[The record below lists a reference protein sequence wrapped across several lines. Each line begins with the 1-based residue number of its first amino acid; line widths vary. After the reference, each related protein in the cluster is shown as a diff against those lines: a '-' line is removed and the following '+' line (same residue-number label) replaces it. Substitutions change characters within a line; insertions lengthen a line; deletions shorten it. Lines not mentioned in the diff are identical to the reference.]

1 MRPVLHRLA
10 VVPPPCLLSSMDT
23 AMLAVS
29 IFVFSCI
36 YGILSIL
43 GIVGLISIVRIVI
56 SVLLLVVL
64 LYKFEIAA
72 VQKPNGGPLS
82 KARSNRKKRFCQ
94 TAEPFCYIFSMY
106 FTLNPFG

>member
-1 MRPVLHRLA
+1 MKYFDARQMNASQNTDAACAAPACRRA
-10 VVPPPCLLSSMDT
+10 ASMDT

-43 GIVGLISIVRIVI
+43 GIAGLISIVRIVI

-64 LYKFEIAA
+64 LYKFRL
-72 VQKPNGGPLS
+72 PLC
-82 KARSNRKKRFCQ
+82 RNQ
-94 TAEPFCYIFSMY
+94 TA
-106 FTLNPFG
+106 GR

>member
-1 MRPVLHRLA
+1 MEAAEMKSFDARQMNASQNTDAACAAPACRRAASMLA
-10 VVPPPCLLSSMDT
+10 LSMDT

-43 GIVGLISIVRIVI
+43 GIAGLISIVRIVI

-64 LYKFEIAA
+64 LYKFRL
-72 VQKPNGGPLS
+72 PLC
-82 KARSNRKKRFCQ
+82 RNQ
-94 TAEPFCYIFSMY
+94 TA
-106 FTLNPFG
+106 GR